1 MEAAQRPHDDI
12 LYVGALEIRPVD
24 GLVLAGGRAL
34 NLSVRE
40 FGLLVAL
47 ARSGGGIVRR
57 EDLYSRVWG
66 GALRDGDRSIDVYV
80 HKLRVKL
87 EAALPD
93 WRFIHTHV
101 GFGYRLRAGAFT
113 SFSQREHRSVTGC
126 ARVRCE
132 PAAPLGNQPEE
143 YPCEVATRGSPRRVR
158 RARAR
163 CRRLRQQ

>member
-1 MEAAQRPHDDI
+1 MEAAQRPRTTSSTSARSRSGPI
-12 LYVGALEIRPVD
+12 D

-57 EDLYSRVWG
+57 EDLYARVWG
-66 GALRDGDRSIDVYV
+66 GALRGGDRSIDVYI

-87 EAALPD
+87 EEALPD

-101 GFGYRLRAGAFT
+101 GFGYRFSPEPSHAF
-113 SFSQREHRSVTGC
+113 HIPATG
-126 ARVRCE
+126 R
-132 PAAPLGNQPEE
+132 
-143 YPCEVATRGSPRRVR
+143 
-158 RARAR
+158 
-163 CRRLRQQ
+163 